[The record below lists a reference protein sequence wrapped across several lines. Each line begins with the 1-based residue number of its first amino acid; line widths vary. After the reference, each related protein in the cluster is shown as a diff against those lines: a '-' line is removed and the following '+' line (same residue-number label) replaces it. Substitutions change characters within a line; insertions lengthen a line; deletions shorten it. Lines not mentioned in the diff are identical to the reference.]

1 MEAVT
6 LAEAKQNLDGLIKRA
21 ISHAEPTIIRTE
33 SGEEVIFLA
42 LDEFR
47 SWQETIYLLSSPA
60 NAEHLQKSI
69 LEADSGR
76 FQQHE
81 LVDP

>member
-6 LAEAKQNLDGLIKRA
+6 LAEAKRNLDGLIERA

-47 SWQETIYLLSSPA
+47 TWQETIYLLSNPA
-60 NAEHLQKSI
+60 NAEHLRQSI
-69 LEADSGR
+69 VEADSGR